1 MPMPERDKLAT
12 LVAYAAGRI
21 TALEARRRLGDV
33 GFGDLLRLLAD
44 EGLALPQAS
53 VTGREDT
60 LRRARA
66 WLFPEKAVSS

>member
-1 MPMPERDKLAT
+1 MPMPERDKRAT
-12 LVAYAAGRI
+12 LVDYAAGRI

-33 GFGDLLRLLAD
+33 GFGDLLRLLPD